1 MMMILVMMMMMM
13 MMYKRRA
20 QAAVLCAVRYN
31 VQVANPKL
39 LRSPINT
46 TLCFVLASRDIAA
59 GGAGNRRCLAVFI
72 LPTKKRGASWSCELI
87 SQPHDSTL
95 RCHQK
100 WLACKQNCGIV
111 QQTMFDCGRIIR

>member
-1 MMMILVMMMMMM
+1 MMMILVMMM

-39 LRSPINT
+39 LRSPSPINT
-46 TLCFVLASRDIAA
+46 TSCFVLASRDIAA
-59 GGAGNRRCLAVFI
+59 GGAGNRGCLAVFI
-72 LPTKKRGASWSCELI
+72 LPTKKRGASWICELI

-100 WLACKQNCGIV
+100 WLACKLNGGIV